1 MKLFN
6 DDEKTPFAFALLIF
20 VILLAIALGANE
32 DLENNKDNPNY
43 YFEKLGIE
51 NAENNP

>member
-32 DLENNKDNPNY
+32 RQSEPNY
-43 YFEKLGIE
+43 WE
-51 NAENNP
+51 NIYTQQNETN